1 MEAEPERLWH
11 PHRRGRP
18 TLGRRQRQ
26 QPHTLCAQR
35 QLQRQRRPGPHLRA
49 WDQTTGA
56 NGGTAN
62 VSTNGGT
69 TAYSTATE
77 TAAITVNGVNDAPVL
92 DNTGTMT
99 VTAINEDE
107 TNPAGITIANLIA
120 SAGGDRI
127 TDVDAGAVEGIAVT
141 TVDNTNGTWQY
152 STNGGGSWS
161 AFGTPTA
168 ACSTLGRRQRQQPHT
183 LCAQRQLH
191 RQRRPGPHLSRM
203 GPDNRRQRTHRQRLH
218 QRRHHRLL
226 DGYRNGRH
234 HRKRR
239 KRRHPCW
246 TIPAR

>member
-1 MEAEPERLWH
+1 MEAEAGAPLA
-11 PHRRGRP
+11 PPPPRP
-18 TLGRRQRQ
+18 PDSWAPTAPTTSYALPPSANYNGSVD
-26 QPHTLCAQR
+26 
-35 QLQRQRRPGPHLRA
+35 PGLTFRA

-77 TAAITVNGVNDAPVL
+77 TAAITVNAVNDAPVL

-127 TDVDAGAVEGIAVT
+127 TDADAGAVEGIAVT

-152 STNGGGSWS
+152 STDGGGKLSNLWHPHRR
-161 AFGTPTA
+161 GRP
-168 ACSTLGRRQRQQPHT
+168 TLGRRQRQQPHT
-183 LCAQRQLH
+183 LCAQCQLH
-191 RQRRPGPHLSRM
+191 RQRRPGPSPFAHGTRQPAPTEAPPTS
-203 GPDNRRQRTHRQRLH
+203 PPTEAPPPTRRLP
-218 QRRHHRLL
+218 RR
-226 DGYRNGRH
+226 
-234 HRKRR
+234 
-239 KRRHPCW
+239 P
-246 TIPAR
+246 PSP